1 MYNEKTVSII
11 LPAFNE
17 EKSISKFIKDIKKLK
32 VFDEIIAVNNNSTDR
47 TKAAIQEN
55 DVSYFFEKK
64 KGFGA
69 SLKKGLD
76 NTKSDLIII
85 CEPDG
90 SFKSNDSIKLLKL
103 SKKYDAVFTTRTNS
117 EMNFYLK
124 HGNKLY
130 AKILSLLFNGPS
142 LSDVGSSYRLFKRS
156 DYNKFKKKL
165 KYIGPEFQIELTI
178 NLINQNLK
186 IIETPVYYGKR
197 IGKSNYT
204 GNFYSSFKVAIRF
217 SKVVLL
223 KFFRII

>member
-1 MYNEKTVSII
+1 MYNKKTASII

-76 NTKSDLIII
+76 NAKSDLIVI

-124 HGNKLY
+124 YGNKLY
-130 AKILSLLFNGPS
+130 AKILCLLFNGPS

-197 IGKSNYT
+197 IGRSNYT

>member
-1 MYNEKTVSII
+1 VYNKKTVSIV

-17 EKSISKFIKDIKKLK
+17 EKSISKFIKEIKNLK
-32 VFDEIIAVNNNSTDR
+32 VFDEIIAINNNSTDR
-47 TKAAIQEN
+47 TRQAIQEN
-55 DVSYFFEKK
+55 NVSYYFEKK

-76 NTKSDLIII
+76 NSKSELIII

-90 SFKSNDSIKLLKL
+90 SFNSSDCIKLLEL

-124 HGNKLY
+124 YGNKLY
-130 AKILSLLFNGPS
+130 AKILCLLFNGPS
-142 LSDVGSSYRLFKRS
+142 LTDVGSSYRLIKRS

-165 KYIGPEFQIELTI
+165 KYHGPEFQIELTI

-186 IIETPVYYGKR
+186 IIEIPIYYGKR

-204 GNFYSSFKVAIRF
+204 SNFYSSLKVAIRF

-223 KFFRII
+223 KFFRIL

>member
-1 MYNEKTVSII
+1 VYNKKTVSIV

-17 EKSISKFIKDIKKLK
+17 EKSISKFIKELKKLK
-32 VFDEIIAVNNNSTDR
+32 VFDEIIAINNNSTDR
-47 TKAAIQEN
+47 TRQAIQEN
-55 DVSYFFEKK
+55 NVSYYFEKK

-76 NTKSDLIII
+76 NCKSDLIII

-90 SFKSNDSIKLLKL
+90 SFKSKDCIKLLEL

-124 HGNKLY
+124 YGNKIY

-142 LSDVGSSYRLFKRS
+142 LTDVGSSYRLIKRS

-165 KYIGPEFQIELTI
+165 KYHGPEFQIELTI

-186 IIETPVYYGKR
+186 IIEIPVYYGKR

-204 GNFYSSFKVAIRF
+204 SNFYSSLKVAIRF
-217 SKVVLL
+217 SKIVLL
-223 KFFRII
+223 KFSRIL